1 MTDLILICHGET
13 EFNREGRFQ
22 GGIDAPLTEHGRRQ
36 AERLA
41 APLAGERIDAL
52 QCSDLLRARQTA
64 APAAAALGGLPVQP
78 DARLREQ
85 GFGVLEGLTFAEARE
100 RQPAAL
106 AVWAR
111 HQADSAP
118 PGGETVRAFH
128 DRVVAAV
135 RDIAARHAGKRIAVV
150 THGGVLD
157 MLWRATHGLPLDGPR
172 TVLIPNTGLN
182 RFTIDAERLEI
193 TGWGEDAH
201 LADLKR

>member
-1 MTDLILICHGET
+1 MTDLILIRHGET

-22 GGIDAPLTEHGRRQ
+22 GGIDAPLNDHGRRQ
-36 AERLA
+36 AEWLA
-41 APLAGERIDAL
+41 AQLARERIDAL
-52 QCSDLLRARQTA
+52 NCSDLLRARQTA
-64 APAAAALGGLPVQP
+64 APAAAALGLTAQP

-100 RQPAAL
+100 REPAAL

-111 HQADSAP
+111 HRADSAP
-118 PGGETVRAFH
+118 PGGETVHAFH

-135 RDIAARHAGKRIAVV
+135 RDIAARHAGRRIAVV

-157 MLWRATHGLPLDGPR
+157 MLWRASHGLPLDGPR

-201 LADLKR
+201 LAGLER

>member
-1 MTDLILICHGET
+1 MTDLILIRHGET

-22 GGIDAPLTEHGRRQ
+22 GGIDVPLNEHGRRQ

-41 APLAGERIDAL
+41 AQLAHERIDAL
-52 QCSDLLRARQTA
+52 HCSDLLRARQTA
-64 APAAAALGGLPVQP
+64 APTAAALGLPMQP

-135 RDIAARHAGKRIAVV
+135 RDIAARHAGQRIAVV

-157 MLWRATHGLPLDGPR
+157 MLWRAAHGLPLDGPR
-172 TVLIPNTGLN
+172 SVPIPNTGLN
-182 RFTIDAERLEI
+182 RFTVDVERLEI
-193 TGWGEDAH
+193 TGWGDDAH
-201 LADLKR
+201 LTGLER

>member
-1 MTDLILICHGET
+1 MTDLILIRHGET

-22 GGIDAPLTEHGRRQ
+22 GGIDAPLNDHGRRQ

-41 APLAGERIDAL
+41 AQLAGERIDAL
-52 QCSDLLRARQTA
+52 HCSDLLRARQTA
-64 APAAAALGGLPVQP
+64 APAAAALGLPAQP

-85 GFGVLEGLTFAEARE
+85 GFGVLEGLTFAEAHE

-106 AVWAR
+106 AAWAR

-182 RFTIDAERLEI
+182 RFSIDAGRLEI
-193 TGWGEDAH
+193 TGWGENGH
-201 LADLKR
+201 LTGLER